1 MSTEQ
6 KLARYAVPGS
16 RLRGV
21 APPAAWVVL
30 LAAIPFLAGFYLL
43 LPPTGLSRT
52 IAYPAFG
59 IIGMLAILLGVH
71 MRRPARSGSWRL
83 IAVALAL
90 LAFGDIVYSFLSG
103 DGQEV
108 AYPSPADIAYLGGYV
123 VLIAGIA
130 SLIRGRVAGGDRTA
144 LIDAAILAAGAGS
157 IVWFAVIQP
166 GLAGTVEPMVGVVSM
181 AYPVMDLILLGLGL
195 RVLLTAARPRYLQF
209 LLAGVAIYFFAD
221 LVYALLLLNQAYGDA
236 NPVDAGWIVGIL
248 LIGVAALHPSVADPV
263 TTVESSDARLSGS
276 RLATLAAAAL
286 IAPTILVIHEIQAGD
301 DLVVGL
307 VLEWTLLFGLVLV
320 RLGITVRELGATLQQ
335 RRHLQVDLAHQAHHD
350 PLTQLANRSLFEVRL
365 AQAMATAPETTA
377 LIFLDLDDFK
387 TINDTLGHATG
398 DELLRVLAGRVQRG
412 LRATDLAAR
421 LGGDEFA
428 ILVEACQGPS
438 MALAVAERALAVL
451 RAPLSLVD
459 RQLEVHASAG
469 VAMGH
474 ARSTPTDL
482 MRDADVAMYQAKAH
496 GKNRVEAYVA
506 AMHGEV
512 IRSYELGTELAHAI
526 ETGAFVLHFQ
536 PAVNLTSGAIVGAEA
551 LVRWNHPQRGLLGP
565 HEFIPQAES
574 SGLIHSLGRWIL
586 REACFAAVGWPTR
599 LDGQRPAVSVNLAA
613 SQLLQPGIVEEVAE
627 ILAETGLP
635 PRKLILEVTES
646 ALVDL
651 DVARA
656 ALLRLRGLGV
666 LLALDD
672 FGTGYSALSYLARL
686 PFDIVKIDQS
696 FVAAIGQ
703 GRRVDALLAGI
714 LGLCDALELVTVA
727 EGIEEGPQLDRLVA
741 LGCRIGQGYLF
752 ARPVP
757 AAEFTALL
765 TTSRETQRQSP
776 GVGAFT
782 ALVARPVVA
791 AAV

>member
-1 MSTEQ
+1 
-6 KLARYAVPGS
+6 
-16 RLRGV
+16 
-21 APPAAWVVL
+21 
-30 LAAIPFLAGFYLL
+30 
-43 LPPTGLSRT
+43 
-52 IAYPAFG
+52 
-59 IIGMLAILLGVH
+59 
-71 MRRPARSGSWRL
+71 
-83 IAVALAL
+83 
-90 LAFGDIVYSFLSG
+90 
-103 DGQEV
+103 
-108 AYPSPADIAYLGGYV
+108 
-123 VLIAGIA
+123 
-130 SLIRGRVAGGDRTA
+130 
-144 LIDAAILAAGAGS
+144 
-157 IVWFAVIQP
+157 
-166 GLAGTVEPMVGVVSM
+166 
-181 AYPVMDLILLGLGL
+181 
-195 RVLLTAARPRYLQF
+195 
-209 LLAGVAIYFFAD
+209 
-221 LVYALLLLNQAYGDA
+221 
-236 NPVDAGWIVGIL
+236 
-248 LIGVAALHPSVADPV
+248 
-263 TTVESSDARLSGS
+263 
-276 RLATLAAAAL
+276 
-286 IAPTILVIHEIQAGD
+286 
-301 DLVVGL
+301 
-307 VLEWTLLFGLVLV
+307 
-320 RLGITVRELGATLQQ
+320 
-335 RRHLQVDLAHQAHHD
+335 
-350 PLTQLANRSLFEVRL
+350 
-365 AQAMATAPETTA
+365 
-377 LIFLDLDDFK
+377 
-387 TINDTLGHATG
+387 
-398 DELLRVLAGRVQRG
+398 
-412 LRATDLAAR
+412 
-421 LGGDEFA
+421 
-428 ILVEACQGPS
+428 
-438 MALAVAERALAVL
+438 
-451 RAPLSLVD
+451 
-459 RQLEVHASAG
+459 
-469 VAMGH
+469 
-474 ARSTPTDL
+474 
-482 MRDADVAMYQAKAH
+482 
-496 GKNRVEAYVA
+496 
-506 AMHGEV
+506 V
-512 IRSYELGTELAHAI
+512 IRSYELGTEMAHAI

-586 REACFAAVGWPTR
+586 REACVAAVGWPTR

-765 TTSRETQRQSP
+765 LTSRETQRRSP

-782 ALVARPVVA
+782 ALVARPAVA
-791 AAV
+791 AAI